1 MLKKQ
6 REEWREQQRKAREA
20 NAEPIEE
27 DQEEMP
33 RIEPITYQI
42 TETKTR
48 TDQPDLRAEQDK
60 ANPRARIEPSKVER
74 RSTPPGP
81 GEYILPSDVM
91 FSSEVSLTIKLKEQ
105 HLDHTKP

>member
-20 NAEPIEE
+20 NVEPIEE
-27 DQEEMP
+27 EQEEMP
-33 RIEPITYQI
+33 RIEPITYQV

-48 TDQPDLRAEQDK
+48 TDQPDLKAEQDK
-60 ANPRARIEPSKVER
+60 GRPRARVQPSKLER

-81 GEYILPSDVM
+81 GQYILPSDVA
-91 FSSEVSLTIKLKEQ
+91 FSLEVSLMIKLKEQ
-105 HLDHTKP
+105 HLDRTRL